1 VRGEKRVGVSACR
14 RTTERFTQR
23 SQRSEKVTKVLKGFE
38 YTRNWFLPVSKLA
51 RISFA
56 PFSGLRALGVDLLYT
71 NTPTR
76 RYADTPD
83 TPIPGHLHVR
93 KRRDK
98 DPVSG
103 QFRTVQ
109 LNRDQCY
116 QAIITRD
123 PRFDGHF
130 FVAVRSTR
138 IYCRPICRSKRPAI
152 ERCEFFR
159 HAAAAEVAGYRPC
172 LRCRPELAPGQA
184 PADAAD
190 RLTLAAVRQIEAGSL
205 RDQSVSDLAARLG
218 VSDRHLRR
226 VLVENLGV
234 TPIQLAQTH
243 KLLLAKQL
251 LTDTALPIIDVAFA
265 SGFSSLRRFNAL
277 FRQRYSFAPKA
288 LRQKRRAAK
297 DLPAFVCRLFYRPP
311 FDWHSLLAFFSPRVF
326 VGVEQIDGEKYRRTV
341 AIGPHQGWI
350 SVENRPAQSALRIEV
365 SISLLPVLVQVLAR
379 LRRLFD
385 LEATPQQIATHLGA
399 LAENHPGLRVPGAF
413 DGFEMAVRAILGQQ
427 ISVKA
432 ATTLAGRL
440 TNRFGCAIVTPF
452 PGLTH
457 LAPTAPM
464 LAAAGVG
471 DLAQLGITQS
481 RARSILAM
489 AQAVAR
495 GSISLDAAVSIEGAL
510 ARLKELP
517 GIGDWTVHYFAMR
530 VFGWPDAFPHS
541 DLGILKA
548 LKTKN
553 PRRALALA
561 EVWRP
566 WRAYAAMHL
575 WKSLEKNL

>member
-1 VRGEKRVGVSACR
+1 
-14 RTTERFTQR
+14 
-23 SQRSEKVTKVLKGFE
+23 
-38 YTRNWFLPVSKLA
+38 
-51 RISFA
+51 
-56 PFSGLRALGVDLLYT
+56 
-71 NTPTR
+71 
-76 RYADTPD
+76 
-83 TPIPGHLHVR
+83 
-93 KRRDK
+93 
-98 DPVSG
+98 
-103 QFRTVQ
+103 VQ

-123 PRFDGHF
+123 ARFDGHF

-138 IYCRPICRSKRPAI
+138 IYCRPICRSKRPAL
-152 ERCEFFR
+152 EKCEFFR
-159 HAAAAEVAGYRPC
+159 HAAAAEIAGYRPC
-172 LRCRPELAPGQA
+172 LRCRPELAPGLA
-184 PADAAD
+184 PADSAD
-190 RLTLAAVRQIEAGSL
+190 RLTLAAVKQIEAGSL
-205 RDQSVSDLAARLG
+205 RDQSVSALAARLG

-226 VLVENLGV
+226 VLLENLGV

-288 LRQKRRAAK
+288 LRQKQRAAK
-297 DLPAFVCRLFYRPP
+297 DESSCVCRLSYRPP
-311 FDWHSLLAFFSPRVF
+311 FDWHSLLAFFSPRVY
-326 VGVEQIDGEKYRRTV
+326 VGVEEVDGKSYRRTV
-341 AIGPHQGWI
+341 GIGSHQGWI
-350 SVENRPAQSALRIEV
+350 SVENDPAQSALRVQV
-365 SISLLPVLVQVLAR
+365 SISLLPVLVQLLAR

-385 LEATPQQIATHLGA
+385 LEATPQQIVSQLGA

-440 TNRFGCAIVTPF
+440 TNRFGCTMATPF

-457 LAPTAPM
+457 LAPTASTI
-464 LAAAGVG
+464 AAAEVE
-471 DLAQLGITQS
+471 DLARLGITQS
-481 RARSILAM
+481 RARSILGIAR
-489 AQAVAR
+489 AVTN
-495 GSISLDAAVSIEGAL
+495 GSVSFDVAVSIEDAL
-510 ARLKELP
+510 AKLKELP

-553 PRRALALA
+553 PRQALALA
-561 EVWRP
+561 EAWRP